1 MPRRKLRL
9 PTIPK
14 QGGWDPFTSDQC
26 ERVEIA
32 YGQGPLP
39 LDVWGKIEAVTALYT
54 AAAPLERVL
63 PLEQFVSKVNA
74 LREAAD
80 GVKQILPPFE
90 FPPTQGPIDP
100 TLSGRARLNA
110 IQKTYFQRRTF
121 RTASLPPFSVLE
133 LLSHSLNAL
142 DKVCEAVRD
151 EFGEEEYPVYKHGQL
166 WNYWVYWL
174 TIIVREHGLPYK
186 ARHDPDKRKV
196 EGSPFVLF
204 LKELQKYVPEQ
215 CRQSTRIEDDSL
227 AKAIHRA
234 RRGLDLNC
242 KFDDVID
249 LDIFRSDG
257 NVFIG
262 PLNSDDG
269 RRVVA
274 IAAPRGHRGSA

>member
-1 MPRRKLRL
+1 MPRRKPRL
-9 PTIPK
+9 PTISK
-14 QGGWDPFTSDQC
+14 QGDWDPFTTDQR
-26 ERVEIA
+26 ERAEIA

-39 LDVWGKIEAVTALYT
+39 REVWGKIEEVTTLFT
-54 AAAPLERVL
+54 VAAPLEVAI
-63 PLEQFVSKVNA
+63 PFEQFIAKLDAVRGAVHA
-74 LREAAD
+74 
-80 GVKQILPPFE
+80 VKKLLPPFE
-90 FPPTQGPIDP
+90 FPTKQEPIDP
-100 TLSGRARLNA
+100 KLSGRARLNA
-110 IQKTYFQRRTF
+110 IQKNYFQLRTL
-121 RTASLPPFSVLE
+121 RTPLLTFSLLE
-133 LLSHSLNAL
+133 LLNHSLNAL
-142 DKVCEAVRD
+142 DKVCETVCD
-151 EFGEEEYPVYKHGQL
+151 EFGEEEYPVYKQGQL
-166 WNYWVYWL
+166 WNHWVYWL

-204 LKELQKYVPEQ
+204 LEELQKYIPEQ
-215 CRQSTRIEDDSL
+215 CRQSTGVTDSL

-234 RRGLDLNC
+234 RRGLNLNC

-262 PLNSDDG
+262 PLDSDDG

>member
-54 AAAPLERVL
+54 AAAPLELAL
-63 PLEQFVSKVNA
+63 PLEQFVSKLDA
-74 LREAAD
+74 LRAAAD
-80 GVKQILPPFE
+80 GVKRILPPFE

-100 TLSGRARLNA
+100 KLSGRARLNA
-110 IQKTYFQRRTF
+110 IQKNYFQLRMLRTPLPMF
-121 RTASLPPFSVLE
+121 SLLE
-133 LLSHSLNAL
+133 LLNHSLNAL
-142 DKVCEAVRD
+142 DKVCEAVCD
-151 EFGEEEYPVYKHGQL
+151 EFGAEEYPVYKQGQL
-166 WNYWVYWL
+166 WNHWMYWL

-204 LKELQKYVPEQ
+204 LQELQKYIPEQ
-215 CRQSTRIEDDSL
+215 CRNTAFPDTL

-234 RRGLDLNC
+234 RHGLDLNC

-257 NVFIG
+257 NMFIG
-262 PLNSDDG
+262 PLDSDDG

-274 IAAPRGHRGSA
+274 IAAPRGHRSSA